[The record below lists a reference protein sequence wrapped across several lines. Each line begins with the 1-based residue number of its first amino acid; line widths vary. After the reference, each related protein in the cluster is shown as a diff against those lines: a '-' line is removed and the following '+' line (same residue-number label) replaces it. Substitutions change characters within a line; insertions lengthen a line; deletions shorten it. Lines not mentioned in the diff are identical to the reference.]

1 MASNTVSND
10 DSKAQSGSS
19 SGPNSGALSDR
30 YSAVEVEARIYKW
43 WEESGFFKAEDT
55 STKPPFCIILPP
67 PNVTGSL
74 HMGHALDHTIQDVII
89 RWKRMLGFNTLWLP
103 GTDHAGIA
111 TQSVVERELKK
122 EGKTRH
128 DLGREKFVERVWDW
142 KNQYGNRIYQ
152 QMRRLGDSCDW
163 DRAVFTLD
171 PGVSKAV
178 RKVFVDLYKK
188 GLIYKGQRLVN
199 WSGPLETAISDLEVE
214 HRETKSAIYY
224 IDYPI
229 EGTQNYIVTVA
240 TTRPETMLGDTA
252 VAVNPEDD
260 RYLDLV
266 GKNVV
271 LPLSGRIIPIIADTY
286 VDKAF
291 GSGVVKI
298 TPAHDFNDYQVGIRH
313 KLPMINLLNK
323 NGTLNE
329 NAGKYNGLKVQEAR
343 KRVIEDL
350 KAEGRLNKEEQHKNS
365 IGYCSRSGAVVEPFL
380 SEQWF
385 TRMPRLAAPARQV
398 VETETTRFEPES
410 WTKTYLHWMNIIED
424 WCISRQLWW
433 GHRIPAWYCV
443 ECQHVTVSDVD
454 PTTCEKCGSAKIRQD
469 EDVLD
474 TWFSS
479 ALWPFSTLG
488 WPEKTESL
496 KTFYPTNVLVTG
508 FDIIFFWVARMMIM
522 GLEFMHDVPFRK
534 VYIHGLI
541 RDAEGKKMSKSTG
554 NALDPVELIEEYGAD
569 ALRFTLMA
577 QISGGRDLKFSESR
591 LEGYRNFMNK
601 IWNATRF
608 SLGALKDFE
617 IPNEGL
623 RAVPSRANLSVA
635 DQWIVYETGLIEKMV
650 EECLDQ
656 DRFADA
662 ANALYH
668 FVWNEFCDWYLEL
681 VKPIIYSGQIGSM
694 KETSEIESSSVDV
707 SVSGQNVPGHVVSIE
722 ERRATQLV
730 LAQTLNRMMRL
741 LHPFIPFITEEI
753 YQKLPIR
760 GPALINEPYPTIRTD
775 KDWLIVG
782 SKEAAFEMRV
792 VKEVIT
798 AIRNIRGENQI
809 KPGVAIKVRLSP
821 SDDRVQKILGEN
833 KAQIIRLARLETCEI
848 QADPGSL
855 SKCAVSP
862 VRMAEASI
870 DVIVPLSGLVDIDA
884 EVKRIQKTIEKNQK
898 DISILASKLANE
910 NFVKN
915 APVELIAADRATLEG
930 LRGRQERLQDSLTR
944 LI

>member
-1 MASNTVSND
+1 MANEKTQTP
-10 DSKAQSGSS
+10 AQIPTPFPAS
-19 SGPNSGALSDR
+19 AELSDR
-30 YSAVEVEARIYKW
+30 YSAAEVETRVYTW
-43 WEESGFFKAEDT
+43 WENSGFFKAQDV

-89 RWKRMLGFNTLWLP
+89 RWKRMQGFNTLWLP

-122 EGKTRH
+122 NGQSRH
-128 DLGREKFVERVWDW
+128 DMGREKFVEKVWEW
-142 KNQYGNRIYQ
+142 KHQYGNRIYQ

-163 DRAVFTLD
+163 ERAVFTLD
-171 PGVSKAV
+171 PGVSSAV

-214 HRETKSAIYY
+214 HRETKSSLYY
-224 IDYPI
+224 IDYPV
-229 EGTQNYIVTVA
+229 EGGAAFGFPHLTVA
-240 TTRPETMLGDTA
+240 TTRPETLLGDSALA
-252 VAVNPEDD
+252 VHPEDE
-260 RYLDLV
+260 RYQPLI
-266 GKNVV
+266 GKFAI
-271 LPLSGRIIPIIADTY
+271 LPLTGRKIPIIADTY
-286 VDKAF
+286 VDREF

-298 TPAHDFNDYQVGIRH
+298 TPAHDFNDYQVGLRH
-313 KLPMINLLNK
+313 KLPMLNILNK

-329 NAGKYNGLKVQEAR
+329 NGGKYNGLKVQEAR
-343 KRVIEDL
+343 KQVLEDL
-350 KAEGRLNKEEQHKNS
+350 KAAGQLSKEESHKNS

-385 TRMPRLAAPARQV
+385 ARMPRLASAARQV
-398 VETETTRFEPES
+398 VETETTKFEPES
-410 WTKTYLHWMNIIED
+410 WTKVYLHWMNIIED

-433 GHRIPAWYCV
+433 GHRIPAWYC
-443 ECQHVTVSDVD
+443 EDCKHVTVSEHD
-454 PTTCEKCGSAKIRQD
+454 PASCEKCSSKKIRQD

-488 WPEKTESL
+488 WPVKTEAL
-496 KTFYPTNVLVTG
+496 QTFYPTNVLVTG

-541 RDAEGKKMSKSTG
+541 RDTEGKKMSKSTG
-554 NALDPVELIEEYGAD
+554 NALDPVELIEEHGAD

-577 QISGGRDLKFSESR
+577 QIASGRDLKFSESR

-608 SLGALKDFE
+608 ALAALKDFTV
-617 IPNEGL
+617 PAEGL
-623 RAVPSRANLSVA
+623 KAVPARADLSVA
-635 DQWIVYETGLIEKMV
+635 DQWIIFETGVVEKTV
-650 EECLDQ
+650 GECLEQ
-656 DRFADA
+656 DRFSDA

-681 VKPIIYSGQIGSM
+681 VKPIIYNNQQQAAPSDDAEAPAPPVVPSTVSM
-694 KETSEIESSSVDV
+694 
-707 SVSGQNVPGHVVSIE
+707 Q
-722 ERRATQLV
+722 ERAATQLV
-730 LAQTLNRMMRL
+730 LAQTLNRIMRL
-741 LHPFIPFITEEI
+741 LHPFTPFITEEI
-753 YQKLPIR
+753 FQKLPIR
-760 GPALINEPYPTIRTD
+760 GPALILEPYPTPLND
-775 KDWLIVG
+775 KEWLAVG
-782 SKEAAFEMRV
+782 SKDAAFEMRI
-792 VKEVIT
+792 VKDVIT

-809 KPGVAIKVRLSP
+809 KPGVAINVRLAP
-821 SDDRVQKILGEN
+821 SDDRIQKILGEN
-833 KAQIIRLARLETCEI
+833 KAQIMRLARLATCDI

-855 SKCAVSP
+855 AQCAVAP
-862 VRMAEASI
+862 VRLPEASI
-870 DVIVPLSGLVDIDA
+870 DVVVPLAGLVDIAA
-884 EVKRIQKTIEKNQK
+884 EVKRLEKALEKNQK
-898 DISILASKLANE
+898 DITLLTQKLANE

-915 APVELIAADRATLEG
+915 APEDLIASDREALVNF
-930 LRGRQERLQDSLTR
+930 RARQERLQDSLLR
-944 LI
+944 LKA